1 MKKTRSQAL
10 STKKKAKS
18 LTVSRVN
25 QLKQTK
31 KVKKTT
37 GLKVSKVTK
46 LKPGKKTKK
55 ATSLKVSKVTR
66 LKPAK
71 KINKVNGRKKKTAN
85 IVIDLEKQREN
96 WRKQRRDYWK
106 RRFRRLAAK

>member
-1 MKKTRSQAL
+1 MKKARSQAL
-10 STKKKAKS
+10 STKKKEKS
-18 LTVSRVN
+18 LTVSRVA

-31 KVKKTT
+31 KAKEATN
-37 GLKVSKVTK
+37 LRVSKVTK
-46 LKPGKKTKK
+46 LKPSKKTKTP
-55 ATSLKVSKVTR
+55 TSLKVSKVTQ

-71 KINKVNGRKKKTAN
+71 KINKANGRKKKTAN
-85 IVIDLEKQREN
+85 IVVDLEKEREK